1 MATPTPTLSDVLVE
15 GARVRLRPVRPD
27 DAPASFPLVHGVRAV
42 LDWLCWQGPRDL
54 DDLREAYST
63 WRAESPRG
71 DNYHLAVEALA
82 DGTFLGTASLRF
94 ADHPHIGDIGY
105 WLGVPHHGRGYGTEL
120 VGLLVHIGF
129 ELMASTAL
137 SAEVFPG
144 NAASVAVLERNGFR
158 LARRAAAAPASSCGT
173 APTCGGHPD
182 PRRPRDQFMM
192 LRADRPAGRP
202 EPRLV
207 RFRR

>member
-1 MATPTPTLSDVLVE
+1 MSPPPLTLSDVLVE
-15 GARVRLRPVRPD
+15 GSRVRLRPVRPD
-27 DAPASFPLVHGVRAV
+27 DAPAAFPLVHGVRPV

-63 WRAESPRG
+63 WRARTPTG

-82 DGTFLGTASLRF
+82 DGAFLGTASLRY
-94 ADHPHIGDIGY
+94 ADHPHIGDLGY

-158 LARRAAAAPASSCGT
+158 LARPARDAPASTCAAAAAC
-173 APTCGGHPD
+173 GHPD
-182 PRRPRDQFMM
+182 PSRPRDQFLM
-192 LRADRPAGRP
+192 LPGDRPPGRP
-202 EPRLV
+202 RPSLV
-207 RFRR
+207 WYQR